1 MFNVPAKFASVFLFG
16 AAAGAVWTMLP
27 QRAVLAADNC
37 VTVPTDQTPQGQ
49 HWYYH
54 IERGTGRHCWYLRG
68 RDEKSAR
75 TDTPVTVAPEPSAPR
90 RVEAAPPSRSIAD
103 AHAEI
108 PPRARVPGEAP
119 ATTSQVWPGPASAPP
134 PPAGAA
140 QTPALTEPAPSLASR
155 WPKASETSA
164 SGGSGTAP
172 ITNQAT
178 ASQEPPAVSL
188 MLADVQSAD
197 ATTNAGSDGAQI
209 PPPVLADRNNIGSV
223 QKLLL
228 VAAGALALAGLTGSA
243 VYRLGRRRRRN
254 DWLRERTA
262 WKSAQNPNTP
272 PWLEP
277 RFANTNTIPD
287 LDEARLA
294 VQESDFS
301 LAMSEGDQMAGSEGD
316 QMTTSE
322 SDQAVIDDR
331 DQPMTS
337 EGDQIA
343 DNVEKI
349 EEFLARLTRKLEDEN
364 AKRTQPAG
372 RRVMMVAPH
381 GEDAPSAV
389 PEEAEPRHREHYE
402 QYEDYEALTSPV
414 PFERRARA
422 RS

>member
-1 MFNVPAKFASVFLFG
+1 MSSVRMKFASVFCLG

-68 RDEKSAR
+68 GDDKSAR
-75 TDTPVTVAPEPSAPR
+75 TETPVAAAPEPVARRADAP
-90 RVEAAPPSRSIAD
+90 ASRSIAD

-108 PPRARVPGEAP
+108 PPRARVPAETPP
-119 ATTSQVWPGPASAPP
+119 AASSVWPNSASAQAPN
-134 PPAGAA
+134 
-140 QTPALTEPAPSLASR
+140 EPVASLASR
-155 WPKASETSA
+155 WPQS
-164 SGGSGTAP
+164 SGTPGAAP
-172 ITNQAT
+172 APTNQ
-178 ASQEPPAVSL
+178 PAAGQQQPEMSL
-188 MLADVQSAD
+188 MVADVQASD
-197 ATTNAGSDGAQI
+197 ATTDA
-209 PPPVLADRNNIGSV
+209 ADRAQTAAPALAERNIGSI

-277 RFANTNTIPD
+277 RFANANSIPD

-294 VQESDFS
+294 AQQSDFS
-301 LAMSEGDQMAGSEGD
+301 LAVSER
-316 QMTTSE
+316 
-322 SDQAVIDDR
+322 DQAWAGDGVRTSDD
-331 DQPMTS
+331 QTA
-337 EGDQIA
+337 EK
-343 DNVEKI
+343 VEKI
-349 EEFLARLTRKLEDEN
+349 EEFLARLTRKLQDEVKTSN
-364 AKRTQPAG
+364 SKRNEPG
-372 RRVMMVAPH
+372 ERRVMMADPR
-381 GEDAPSAV
+381 GQEAPSAV
-389 PEEAEPRHREHYE
+389 PQYAEYSQREERKAPISRSSF
-402 QYEDYEALTSPV
+402 EARTK
-414 PFERRARA
+414 A